1 MPMNDNEKAASECG
15 KNQCVQQ
22 VVQVLLSVLAVVL
35 LVFALVKLIGEALKG
50 ESLAFATT
58 RLQDA
63 LRFRAEHARFAIV
76 MPYPADLRSVTVLSV
91 LTRAAIGA
99 LLVRFDAT
107 CRAAALC
114 RHRIRLTGRHVL
126 ED

>member
-1 MPMNDNEKAASECG
+1 MNDNEKAASECA
-15 KNQCVQQ
+15 KNQCVQL

-63 LRFRAEHARFAIV
+63 LRFRFEHARFAIV
-76 MPYPADLRSVTVLSV
+76 MPYPSDLGSVTVLS
-91 LTRAAIGA
+91 LLIWAAIRA

-107 CRAAALC
+107 CRAAARC
-114 RHRIRLTGRHVL
+114 RRRIRLTGRHVL